1 MEREVIIS
9 GAGPAGA
16 ICASYLAKEGVD
28 VLLLDK
34 AVFPRDKACGDMQQE
49 GFVSHVEKLGA
60 FEKLDEMACCIRNIK
75 LVSDKGSEAVLPYEF
90 LRHAKI

>member
-1 MEREVIIS
+1 
-9 GAGPAGA
+9 
-16 ICASYLAKEGVD
+16 
-28 VLLLDK
+28 
-34 AVFPRDKACGDMQQE
+34 MQQE